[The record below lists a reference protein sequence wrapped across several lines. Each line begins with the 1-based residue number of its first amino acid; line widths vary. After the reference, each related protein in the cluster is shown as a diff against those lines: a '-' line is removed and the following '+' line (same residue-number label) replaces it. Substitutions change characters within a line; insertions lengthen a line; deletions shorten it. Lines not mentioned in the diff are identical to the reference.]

1 MKKILYLCAVPLLIS
16 MSLNVH
22 ADDKSEKQEA
32 LLKAIQLP
40 QIAEMARKA
49 GINPEELKTILQ
61 QGKNDKIPA
70 KDMEETLDEGIKAQK
85 EHGPIDNFGAFVQ
98 SKLKEGLR
106 GRELAKAIHA
116 EHAARGK
123 GKKKDKGKPDHAG
136 QGKHKDAK
144 QGKPDH
150 AGKNKGK
157 NDK

>member
-1 MKKILYLCAVPLLIS
+1 MKRFFCLITIPLLIS
-16 MSLNVH
+16 MSLNVN
-22 ADDKSEKQEA
+22 ADDESDKKEA

-49 GINPEELKTILQ
+49 GINPEEIKAILQ
-61 QGKNDKIPA
+61 QGKQDKIPA
-70 KDMEETLDEGIKAQK
+70 KDMEETIDAGVKAQK

-106 GRELAKAIHA
+106 GRELAEAIHK

-123 GKKKDKGKPDHAG
+123 GKGREKNKDKDKGKPDHAG
-136 QGKHKDAK
+136 QGK
-144 QGKPDH
+144 PDQ

-157 NDK
+157 SDK